1 VQLVP
6 TAEQEDLR
14 TAVRDLLADHAD
26 PSRVREAFGSEAG
39 YDPDLW
45 RRLGRDLGVLGLTV
59 PESSGGAGAGHVE
72 RAVVAEELGRALVP
86 SPFLGSAVLA
96 VDLLSA
102 LGDTSVLP
110 DLASGERVGAV
121 AVAAAPGPGGI
132 LDPGGAV
139 KADGD
144 RLTGRAAPVLDG
156 AVADVLLV
164 LAETGDG
171 PRFFRVDAGADGGT
185 DGLHRTP
192 LRSLDPTRRLARV
205 ELDSVRATPLD
216 GDAVAALAR
225 VADLAAAAVAAEQV
239 GVMAHAVEQTVAYA
253 TEREQFGRQIG
264 SYQAVKHGLADMYV
278 ATELATPVAR
288 AVAWAADHDP
298 DGLPLAAAVARV
310 QVGPAAF
317 AVADG
322 MVRYH
327 GGVGYTW
334 EHDAHLHYKRAK
346 SDELLFGS
354 PSRHRAR
361 LADLIGL

>member
-14 TAVRDLLADHAD
+14 TAVRDLLADHAG
-26 PSRVREAFGSEAG
+26 PEGVRTAFASESG
-39 YDPDLW
+39 HDPDLW

-59 PESSGGAGAGHVE
+59 PDELGGAGAGHAD

-96 VDLLSA
+96 VDLLST
-102 LGDTSVLP
+102 LGEMELLGE
-110 DLASGERVGAV
+110 LASGERIGAV
-121 AVAAAPGPGGI
+121 AVAGAPGPGG
-132 LDPGGAV
+132 LLEPGGSVEAE
-139 KADGD
+139 GG
-144 RLTGRAAPVLDG
+144 RLSGHAGPVLDG
-156 AVADVLLV
+156 AAADVLLV
-164 LAETGDG
+164 LAEDGDG
-171 PRFFRVDAGADGGT
+171 PRFFRVDAGADG
-185 DGLHRTP
+185 LRRTP
-192 LRSLDPTRRLARV
+192 LRSLDPTRRLAGID
-205 ELDSVRATPLD
+205 LDGVPATALD
-216 GDAVAALAR
+216 GDATAALAR
-225 VADLAAAAVAAEQV
+225 VADLAAAALAAEQI
-239 GVMAHAVEQTVAYA
+239 GVMAHAVERTVAYA
-253 TEREQFGRQIG
+253 GEREQFGRPIG

-278 ATELATPVAR
+278 ATELATPCAR
-288 AVAWAADHDP
+288 AAAWAADHDP

-346 SDELLFGS
+346 ADELLFGS
-354 PSRHRAR
+354 PTRHRAR
-361 LADLIGL
+361 LAELIGV

>member
-1 VQLVP
+1 MQLVP

-14 TAVRDLLADHAD
+14 TAVRDLLADHA
-26 PSRVREAFGSEAG
+26 SSSSVREAFGSETG
-39 YDPDLW
+39 YDADLW
-45 RRLGRDLGVLGLTV
+45 RRLGRDLGVLGLAV
-59 PESSGGAGAGHVE
+59 PESAGGAGAGHVD

-86 SPFLGSAVLA
+86 SPFLGSSVLA

-102 LGDTSVLP
+102 SGETSLLP
-110 DLASGERVGAV
+110 DLASGERIGAV
-121 AVAAAPGPGGI
+121 AVAGAPGPGGI
-132 LDPGGAV
+132 LHPGGAV

-156 AVADVLLV
+156 AAADVLLV

-171 PRFFRVDAGADGGT
+171 PRFFRVDAGADGVR
-185 DGLHRTP
+185 RTP
-192 LRSLDPTRRLARV
+192 LRSLDPTRRLARI
-205 ELDSVRATPLD
+205 DLD
-216 GDAVAALAR
+216 GAQAVPLEGDATAALAR
-225 VADLAAAAVAAEQV
+225 VADLAAVAVAAEQV
-239 GVMAHAVEQTVAYA
+239 GVMRHAVEQTVGYV

-264 SYQAVKHGLADMYV
+264 SYQAVKHGLADMYA

-288 AVAWAADHDP
+288 AAAWAADHDP

-346 SDELLFGS
+346 TDELLFGS
-354 PSRHRAR
+354 PARSRAR
-361 LADLIGL
+361 LADLIGV